1 MSLELRNL
9 KKEYLRNILTVSLSN
24 RDYSTVVLRASFPLD
39 DIRDILEEL
48 KKELNIVNLIIL
60 DFDADK
66 IKTFYETNPSEIDI
80 EKFISRFPEPIG
92 NIKFIY
98 FENVTD
104 TDSAYH
110 DDYANRYF
118 KDLRK
123 YNEELFKRIDNKATE
138 DVTVTACPN
147 KKWAESL
154 LGSQNKLD
162 ELWLKISKTLLS
174 PDALEKDIK
183 EKVERKNELNKM
195 KIRNLNFYTN
205 LGTDLRIALNPHSIW
220 CCEPNNIDG
229 KTNYFNYPSYEIYTS
244 PDCYSAEGKI
254 VLSRKEKFYYDIM
267 VEKAIFEFAK
277 GRLISCKSNNENFDG
292 ILLNK
297 PNKMNRI
304 GEIALVSEDSP
315 LAQLEDFYNSLL
327 LDENSGCHFALGY
340 YIRECANIAKEK
352 IDKNGARCYHYNTSL
367 YHTDL
372 VFGNESITV
381 EAETKD
387 KKKILIMDQGKW
399 QI

>member
-24 RDYSTVVLRASFPLD
+24 RDYSTVVLNASFPLD
-39 DIRDILEEL
+39 EVRDILEEL
-48 KKELNIVNLIIL
+48 KKEFNIANLIIN
-60 DFDADK
+60 DFHSDE
-66 IKTFYETNPSEIDI
+66 IKAFYETNPSETDI
-80 EKFISRFPEPIG
+80 EKFIPKYPKTIG
-92 NIKFIY
+92 NIKYIY

-104 TDSAYH
+104 TDQDFYG
-110 DDYANRYF
+110 DYGSKYF
-118 KDLRK
+118 KDLKR
-123 YNEELFKRIDNKATE
+123 YNKELFEKMDNKNNE

-154 LGSQNKLD
+154 LGSEDKLD
-162 ELWLKISKTLLS
+162 ELWLRISKTLLS
-174 PDALEKDIK
+174 YDALKKDVK

-195 KIRNLNFYTN
+195 GIRKLNFYTN

-229 KTNYFNYPSYEIYTS
+229 KSNFFNYPAYEIFTS

-254 VLSRKEKFYYDIM
+254 VLSRKEKFFYDIM
-267 VEKAIFEFAK
+267 IEEAIFEFTK
-277 GRLISCKSNNENFDG
+277 GRLVSCKSNNENFEG
-292 ILLNK
+292 ILLYR

-315 LAQLEDFYNSLL
+315 LAQLEDFYNIPL
-327 LDENSGCHFALGY
+327 LDENTGCHFALGN
-340 YIRECANIAKEK
+340 YISECANIDKEK
-352 IDKNGARCYHYNTSL
+352 IDKNGARYYHYNNSL

-372 VFGNESITV
+372 VFGNDSITV

-387 KKKILIMDQGKW
+387 KKKILLMDQGGW

>member
-9 KKEYLRNILTVSLSN
+9 KKEYLRNILNVSLSN
-24 RDYSTVVLRASFPLD
+24 RNYSTVVLNASFPLD
-39 DIRDILEEL
+39 EVRDILEEL
-48 KKELNIVNLIIL
+48 KKEFNIANLIIN
-60 DFDADK
+60 DFHSDK
-66 IKTFYETNPSEIDI
+66 IKAFYETNPSETDI
-80 EKFISRFPEPIG
+80 EKFIPKYPKTTG
-92 NIKFIY
+92 NIKYIY

-104 TDSAYH
+104 TDQDFYGDIGSK
-110 DDYANRYF
+110 YF
-118 KDLRK
+118 KDLKR
-123 YNEELFKRIDNKATE
+123 YNKELFEKMDNKNNE

-154 LGSQNKLD
+154 LGSEDKLD
-162 ELWLKISKTLLS
+162 ELWLRMSKTLLS
-174 PDALEKDIK
+174 YDALKKDGK
-183 EKVERKNELNKM
+183 ERAERKNELNKM
-195 KIRNLNFYTN
+195 GIRKLNFYTN

-220 CCEPNNIDG
+220 CCSPDNIDG
-229 KTNYFNYPSYEIYTS
+229 KGNFFNYPTYEIFTS

-254 VLSRKEKFYYDIM
+254 VLSRKEKFFYDIM
-267 VEKAIFEFAK
+267 IEEAIFEFTK
-277 GRLISCKSNNENFDG
+277 GRLVSCKSNNENFEG
-292 ILLNK
+292 ILLYK

-315 LAQLEDFYNSLL
+315 LTQLADFYNIPL
-327 LDENSGCHFALGY
+327 LDENSGCHFALGN
-340 YIRECANIAKEK
+340 YISECANIDKEK
-352 IDKNGARCYHYNTSL
+352 IDKNGARYYHYNNSL

-387 KKKILIMDQGKW
+387 KKKILLMDQGRW

>member
-24 RDYSTVVLRASFPLD
+24 RDYSTVVLNASFPLD
-39 DIRDILEEL
+39 EVRDILEEL
-48 KKELNIVNLIIL
+48 KKEFNIANLIIN
-60 DFDADK
+60 DFHSDE
-66 IKTFYETNPSEIDI
+66 IKAFYETNPSETDI
-80 EKFISRFPEPIG
+80 EKFIPKYPKTIG
-92 NIKFIY
+92 NIKYIY

-104 TDSAYH
+104 TDQDFYGASK
-110 DDYANRYF
+110 YF
-118 KDLRK
+118 KDLKR
-123 YNEELFKRIDNKATE
+123 YNKELFEKMDNKNNE

-154 LGSQNKLD
+154 LGSEDKLD
-162 ELWLKISKTLLS
+162 ELWLRISKTLLS
-174 PDALEKDIK
+174 YDALKKDVK

-195 KIRNLNFYTN
+195 GIRKLNFYTN

-229 KTNYFNYPSYEIYTS
+229 KTNFFNYPGYEIFTS

-254 VLSRKEKFYYDIM
+254 VLSRKEKFYYDIK
-267 VEKAIFEFAK
+267 VEKAIFEFTK
-277 GRLISCKSNNENFDG
+277 GRLISCKSNNENFEG

-340 YIRECANIAKEK
+340 YISECANIDKEK
-352 IDKNGARCYHYNTSL
+352 IDKNGARYYHYNNSL

-372 VFGNESITV
+372 VFGNDSITV

-387 KKKILIMDQGKW
+387 KKKILLMDQGKW
-399 QI
+399 EI